1 MAIQAMHLF
10 QKTLGS
16 QHLGPGGRSR
26 SFVVF
31 HARGGG
37 YLGEAS
43 ECDASEGRM
52 SLPRSRGTDGTV
64 LRAIGAVEIIELGTS
79 RAIFSEMRPN
89 VIFPFGISPTRSRST
104 GDASLRCFGG
114 GQMFSYVRT
123 DPHFNVS
130 QS

>member
-1 MAIQAMHLF
+1 MMH
-10 QKTLGS
+10 QRV
-16 QHLGPGGRSR
+16 GG
-26 SFVVF
+26 
-31 HARGGG
+31 H
-37 YLGEAS
+37 
-43 ECDASEGRM
+43 
-52 SLPRSRGTDGTV
+52 SRGRGVPPCEFEGHRCGRD
-64 LRAIGAVEIIELGTS
+64 RARTS